1 MVLPSDARPNHFLL
15 EAEFA
20 STTIAVMLA
29 FVWPNVGAG
38 FFGRLERSF
47 ARLAENKGWAVAGAG
62 MAVILL
68 RAALLPLFPIPLP
81 FVPDDFSFLLAS
93 DTFAHGRLT
102 NPTPA
107 MWTHFE
113 SIHITMQPT
122 YQSMYFPGQ
131 GLLFAAGQVLFHQP
145 WLAALAM
152 DGLMCAGLVWMLQGW
167 LPRRWALL
175 GGVMA
180 VLRLGLFSYWI
191 NTYHAAALLSGFGG
205 ALVLGG
211 MPRLMK
217 TWRFRY
223 GLAMSAG
230 ISILVLTRPYEGV
243 LMCLPVGVALG
254 YWAAKKGRQGKNRP
268 SLGILARRAVVPMLV
283 ICAAVAWLGY
293 YDYGAFGNPLTLPY
307 TIDRQTYA
315 IAPYYVW
322 QKQRPEPVY
331 RHAVMRDFYTITE
344 FPMYPRV
351 HSLKGYLPW
360 TIAKTA
366 FEVLFFAGLSL
377 LPPLFMARRVFLDR
391 RIRFLV
397 ICLLVASGGMAIEIF
412 LIPYYVAPFTAAIYA
427 VGLQMMRHLRVWNM
441 GKSPVGLAIVRLT
454 IASCVV
460 MAGVRVIAE
469 PLHLGPPEWDPGNWN
484 LTWFGPQHF
493 GTERANMEAWLN
505 GQPGQQLVIVRYAA
519 DHNPYD
525 EWVYNGADID
535 GSKVVWAREMDAADN
550 VELTQY
556 YRGRRVWLVEPDA
569 IPARISPYPMPAA
582 ASGDIH

>member
-20 STTIAVMLA
+20 VTTIAVTLA
-29 FVWPNVGAG
+29 FVWPKVGAG
-38 FFGRLERSF
+38 FFGRLEQWSG
-47 ARLAENKGWAVAGAG
+47 RLAENEGWAAAGTG
-62 MAVILL
+62 LAVILL

-93 DTFAHGRLT
+93 DTFVHGRLT

-152 DGLMCAGLVWMLQGW
+152 DGLMCAALVWMLQGW
-167 LPRRWALL
+167 LPRRWALV
-175 GGVMA
+175 GGVIA

-191 NTYHAAALLSGFGG
+191 NTYHGAALLSGFGG
-205 ALVLGG
+205 ALVLGSL
-211 MPRLMK
+211 PRLMK
-217 TWRFRY
+217 TGRFRY
-223 GLAMSAG
+223 GLSTSMG
-230 ISILVLTRPYEGV
+230 IAILVLTRPYEGL

-254 YWAAKKGRQGKNRP
+254 YWAMKKGRQGKNRP
-268 SLGILARRAVVPMLV
+268 PLGMLARRAVVPMLV

-293 YDYGAFGNPLTLPY
+293 YDYRAFGNPLTLPY

-322 QKQRPEPVY
+322 QQQRPEPVY
-331 RHAVMRDFYTITE
+331 RHAVMREFYEITE
-344 FPMYPRV
+344 LPMYPRV
-351 HSLKGYLPW
+351 HSLTGYLPW
-360 TIAKTA
+360 TIVKAA
-366 FEVLFFAGLSL
+366 FTVLFFAGLSL
-377 LPPLFMARRVFLDR
+377 LPPLFMLRRVFLDR

-397 ICLLVASGGMAIEIF
+397 VCLLVVAAGMAIEIF

-427 VGLQMMRHLRVWNM
+427 VGLQMMRHLRVWKM
-441 GKSPVGLAIVRLT
+441 GNSPVGLAIVRLT
-454 IASCVV
+454 IAACVM

-469 PLHLGPPEWDPGNWN
+469 PMHLGPPEWDPGNWN

-493 GTERANMEAWLN
+493 GTERADMETWLDR
-505 GQPGQQLVIVRYAA
+505 QPGQQLVIVRYSA

-569 IPARISPYPMPAA
+569 IPARISPYPTPAA
-582 ASGDIH
+582 ASADIH

>member
-1 MVLPSDARPNHFLL
+1 MVIPSDIRPNHFLL
-15 EAEFA
+15 EAEFVL
-20 STTIAVMLA
+20 TTTAVMLA
-29 FVWPNVGAG
+29 FVWPKVGAG
-38 FFGRLERSF
+38 FFGRVERGF
-47 ARLAENKGWAVAGAG
+47 ARLAENKGWAVAGTG
-62 MAVILL
+62 LAVILL

-93 DTFAHGRLT
+93 DTFVHGRLT

-131 GLLFAAGQVLFHQP
+131 GLLFASGQVLFHQP

-152 DGLMCAGLVWMLQGW
+152 DGLMCAALVWMLQGW
-167 LPRRWALL
+167 LPREWALL
-175 GGVMA
+175 GGVIA

-191 NTYHAAALLSGFGG
+191 NTYHGAALLSGFGG
-205 ALVLGG
+205 ALVLGSL
-211 MPRLMK
+211 PRLMK
-217 TWRFRY
+217 TGRFRY
-223 GLAMSAG
+223 GLAMSIG
-230 ISILVLTRPYEGV
+230 IAILVLTRPYEGV
-243 LMCLPVGVALG
+243 LMCLPVGAALG
-254 YWAAKKGRQGKNRP
+254 YWATKKGREGKNRP
-268 SLGILARRAVVPMLV
+268 PLGVLARRAVVPMLV

-293 YDYGAFGNPLTLPY
+293 YDYRAFGNPLTLPY

-322 QKQRPEPVY
+322 QQRRPEPVY
-331 RHAVMRDFYTITE
+331 RHAVMRNFYTITE

-351 HSLKGYLPW
+351 HSLTGYLPW
-360 TIAKTA
+360 TIAKAA

-397 ICLLVASGGMAIEIF
+397 VCLLVAAAGMAIEIF

-427 VGLQMMRHLRVWNM
+427 VGLQMMRHLRVWKM

-454 IASCVV
+454 IAACVV

-469 PLHLGPPEWDPGNWN
+469 PMHLGPPEWDPGNWN

-493 GTERANMEAWLN
+493 GTERADMEAWLD

-535 GSKVVWAREMDAADN
+535 GSKVVWVREMDAANN

-556 YRGRRVWLVEPDA
+556 YRGRSVWLVEPDA
-569 IPARISPYPMPAA
+569 NPARISPYPMPTA
-582 ASGDIH
+582 ASSGVH

>member
-20 STTIAVMLA
+20 LTTIAVMLA
-29 FVWPNVGAG
+29 FVWPKIGAG
-38 FFGRLERSF
+38 FFRWVERGF
-47 ARLAENKGWAVAGAG
+47 GRLAENKGWAVAGTG
-62 MAVILL
+62 LSVILL

-93 DTFAHGRLT
+93 DTFVHGRLT

-131 GLLFAAGQVLFHQP
+131 GLLFAAGQVVFHQP

-152 DGLMCAGLVWMLQGW
+152 DGLMCAALVWMLQAW
-167 LPRRWALL
+167 LPRKWALL
-175 GGVMA
+175 GGVIA

-191 NTYHAAALLSGFGG
+191 NTYHGAALLSGFGG
-205 ALVLGG
+205 ALVLGSL
-211 MPRLMK
+211 PRLMK
-217 TWRFRY
+217 TGRFRY
-223 GLAMSAG
+223 GLSMSIG

-243 LMCLPVGVALG
+243 LMCLPVGAALG
-254 YWAAKKGRQGKNRP
+254 YWAMKKGRQGKNRLP
-268 SLGILARRAVVPMLV
+268 LGILARRAVFPLLV

-293 YDYGAFGNPLTLPY
+293 YDYRAFGNPLTLPY

-322 QKQRPEPVY
+322 QQQRPEPVY
-331 RHAVMRDFYTITE
+331 RHAVLRDFYTITE

-351 HSLKGYLPW
+351 HSLTGYLPW
-360 TIAKTA
+360 TMVKAA
-366 FEVLFFAGLSL
+366 FTVLFFAGLSL
-377 LPPLFMARRVFLDR
+377 LPPLLMTRRVFLDR

-397 ICLLVASGGMAIEIF
+397 VCLLVAAGGMAIEIF
-412 LIPYYVAPFTAAIYA
+412 LLPYYVAPFTAAIYA
-427 VGLQMMRHLRVWNM
+427 VGLQMMRHLRVWKM

-454 IASCVV
+454 IAACVV

-484 LTWFGPQHF
+484 LTWFGPGHF
-493 GTERANMEAWLN
+493 GTERADMEAWLD
-505 GQPGQQLVIVRYAA
+505 GQPGLQLVIVRYAA

-535 GSKVVWAREMDAADN
+535 GSKVVWAREMNAADN

-556 YRGRRVWLVEPDA
+556 YGGRRVWLVEPDA
-569 IPARISPYPMPAA
+569 IPARISPYPTPAA
-582 ASGDIH
+582 ASGVH